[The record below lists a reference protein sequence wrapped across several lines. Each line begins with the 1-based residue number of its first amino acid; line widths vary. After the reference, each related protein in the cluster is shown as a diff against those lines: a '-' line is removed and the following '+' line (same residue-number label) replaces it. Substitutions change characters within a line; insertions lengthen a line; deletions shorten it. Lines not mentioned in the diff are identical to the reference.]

1 MIAYVLF
8 VPWIFFGCFV
18 SLSMWFCDNSGGPN
32 GFMSLLVLKK
42 GGGYG
47 SATEQFLCQENP
59 ARCGAPK
66 EWPNSPEAS

>member
-1 MIAYVLF
+1 
-8 VPWIFFGCFV
+8 
-18 SLSMWFCDNSGGPN
+18 MWFCDNSGGPN